1 MINGNYRDCYTLL
14 CIRRAI
20 MDAFWS
26 QETSKVSSNF
36 RILRR
41 DYFKSVEVIIIR
53 ISLPIIGTNEFRDIV
68 GM

>member
-1 MINGNYRDCYTLL
+1 
-14 CIRRAI
+14 